1 MCVVSVFENLKK
13 FDIINVYMENSF
25 NAIIES
31 LEKYFKTSFEI
42 VKLKS
47 VEKTSDLFSTLIF
60 RFILSII
67 ATLSALILSI
77 GCAYWLGDIFGKIY
91 YGFIVVGTLWGVTF
105 FFLLLTNTIL
115 KRKINDFI
123 IKQLLS

>member
-1 MCVVSVFENLKK
+1 
-13 FDIINVYMENSF
+13 MENSF